1 MRHGPV
7 RHGAAARGG
16 RPAKRRAPGPRMRT
30 RRFSPGRASPDSVA
44 QHKPAHCL
52 TAPLCNRVADDG
64 LYPFVGH
71 KARAS
76 PDCTTPA
83 QPSARRSLAPL
94 PRLTASRLTAPRR
107 NRVADDGLYPFVEYK
122 ARASPDCIAPAHP
135 AARRSLAPLPRLTGA
150 VGLRCSAQTRSSPD
164 CVAPYRPV
172 HRPTAPRLLSRPR
185 VARLP
190 PLPRLTANRLTAP
203 PHNRIMDD
211 GLYLFVGH
219 KARASPNRTTSLTRP
234 RAARLTPASAPDRDP
249 LGCIAPQS
257 CRG

>member
-1 MRHGPV
+1 MQ
-7 RHGAAARGG
+7 HGAAARCG

-30 RRFSPGRASPDSVA
+30 RRFSPGRASPDS
-44 QHKPAHCL
+44 
-52 TAPLCNRVADDG
+52 
-64 LYPFVGH
+64 
-71 KARAS
+71 
-76 PDCTTPA
+76 TT
-83 QPSARRSLAPL
+83 
-94 PRLTASRLTAPRR
+94 
-107 NRVADDGLYPFVEYK
+107 
-122 ARASPDCIAPAHP
+122 PAHP
-135 AARRSLAPLPRLTGA
+135 AAPPLACPTLPRLTGA

-219 KARASPNRTTSLTRP
+219 KARASPNRTTSLTRL
-234 RAARLTPASAPDRDP
+234 RAARLPPLPRLTANHRAAPLRNRVADDGLYPFVGYEARASPDCTTSAQPPAPPLACPAPTLDREPPGCAARLPQSTPDCEPPDSA
-249 LGCIAPQS
+249 APQS
-257 CRG
+257 CRR